1 MGTYDQQTVRLLDSY
16 YSPLTQEL
24 ARLRQRSEEN
34 QVPLILRETENFLV
48 PYLRAKQPSHI
59 LEIGTAFGYS
69 ACLFA
74 TLLPHAEVTTIERS
88 PYMIE
93 EAKKTFADF
102 SCADRIHMIEG
113 EGSEIL
119 ARLREERREPEKR
132 FDFLFIDAAKSHYRD
147 FLVDSEELLTENAVI
162 VCDNILMHGLLT
174 GDADDPGRRHRT
186 SKKRMFEFLDYI
198 KRREDLSVSLL
209 RSGDGL
215 AIIEFHDP
223 TSH

>member
-1 MGTYDQQTVRLLDSY
+1 MNHHDQRAIRLLDSY

-69 ACLFA
+69 ACFFA
-74 TLLPHAEVTTIERS
+74 TLLPHAHITTIERS
-88 PYMIE
+88 PYMID
-93 EAKKTFADF
+93 EAKKTFHDF

-113 EGSEIL
+113 EASEVL
-119 ARLREERREPEKR
+119 KQWKENPDERGDR

-147 FLVDSEELLTENAVI
+147 FLVDSEELLTEDAVI
-162 VCDNILMHGLLT
+162 ICDNILMHGILT
-174 GDADDPGRRHRT
+174 GEAEDPGRRHRT
-186 SKKRMFEFLDYI
+186 SKKRMHEFLDYI
-198 KRREDLSVSLL
+198 TRREDLSVSLL

-215 AIIEFHDP
+215 AVIEFHDQA
-223 TSH
+223 TY